1 MKTFKKETQ
10 DKRPEFSGHNIY
22 PPISFSKTKEPKRKR
37 KRKICHILVN
47 SDSG

>member
-10 DKRPEFSGHNIY
+10 DKRPEFSEHNIY

-37 KRKICHILVN
+37 KRKIRHILVN